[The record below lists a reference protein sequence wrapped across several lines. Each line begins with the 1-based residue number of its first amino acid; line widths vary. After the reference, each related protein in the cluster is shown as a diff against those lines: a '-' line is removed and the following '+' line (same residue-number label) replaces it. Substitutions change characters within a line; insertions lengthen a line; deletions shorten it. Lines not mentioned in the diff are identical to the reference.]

1 MEMTVISFWGKSRY
15 WWALLVIGVL
25 LIPCGVWLVASPAAG
40 YAALSSLLGWVLILL
55 GVLEL
60 VIASDTGRHTHG
72 WGWWIA
78 GGILDILI
86 GFLLV
91 GNLVLSEIVLPYFFA
106 FALLYRAIKNI
117 IAGIT
122 LDKAYQGR
130 WLYLLHGILLLV
142 ASLFFFLAPFLA
154 TIVMVYV
161 CAFIFI
167 YWGISLIVFSFD
179 LKPERRA

>member
-1 MEMTVISFWGKSRY
+1 MTVISFWGKSRY

-40 YAALSSLLGWVLILL
+40 YAALSSLLGWALILL

-106 FALLYRAIKNI
+106 FACYLSAELLGVNPFDQPGVEAYKQRMFRA
-117 IAGIT
+117 
-122 LDKAYQGR
+122 LGR
-130 WLYLLHGILLLV
+130 
-142 ASLFFFLAPFLA
+142 
-154 TIVMVYV
+154 
-161 CAFIFI
+161 
-167 YWGISLIVFSFD
+167 
-179 LKPERRA
+179 